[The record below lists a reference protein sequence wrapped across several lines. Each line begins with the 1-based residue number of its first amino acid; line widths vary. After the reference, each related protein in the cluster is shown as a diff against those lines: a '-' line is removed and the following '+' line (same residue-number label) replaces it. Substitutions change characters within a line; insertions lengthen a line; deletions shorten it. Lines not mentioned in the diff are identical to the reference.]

1 MKRAITFQSDIPRFL
16 QIALFV
22 VYLLNVLRSAPT
34 AYIAQELAMAKPSE
48 STTVPHFKPLSSS
61 ILLHAPEKPATGQL
75 IILATWMGGQPKH
88 IAKYIS
94 LYKQL
99 TPDAKI
105 LLIKC
110 TLDSMLYP
118 YPIQRR
124 NIRPAIAPIS
134 EVLNECGYTSSN
146 TNPDTPPRILLHVFS
161 NGGANSISQLL
172 RVWRQEME
180 APLPLSGLIVDS
192 ALAVGGFH
200 QNYYGFLRSMPSNFF
215 FQKII
220 GPPALLFALFVL
232 ETSIALGRYPRPET
246 LYRECLLDEDLV
258 QVEARSEKDG
268 VRGKRVCYFAS
279 TKDETTPWR
288 DVISHSEEAKK
299 RGWDVEM
306 HMWDDTVH
314 CNHLGKHETEY
325 TTAVRGVW
333 ERAKL

>member
-1 MKRAITFQSDIPRFL
+1 
-16 QIALFV
+16 
-22 VYLLNVLRSAPT
+22 
-34 AYIAQELAMAKPSE
+34 MAKLSD
-48 STTVPHFKPLSSS
+48 STTVSGFKPLSSS
-61 ILLHAPEKPATGQL
+61 ISLHTPQNPAKGQL
-75 IILATWMGGQPKH
+75 VILATWMGGQPKH
-88 IAKYIS
+88 ISKYTA

-99 TPDAKI
+99 TPNARI

-110 TLDSMLYP
+110 TLESMLYP

-124 NIRPAIAPIS
+124 NIRPAIAPIYN
-134 EVLNECGYTSSN
+134 VLNECGYASTN
-146 TNPDTPPRILLHVFS
+146 TNPETPPRILLHVFS
-161 NGGANSISQLL
+161 NGGANTISQLL

-180 APLPLSGLIVDS
+180 APLPLSGLIIDS

-246 LYRECLLDEDLV
+246 MYREAILDENLMHV
-258 QVEARSEKDG
+258 GAHGEKEG
-268 VRGKRVCYFAS
+268 MRGKRICYFAS

-288 DVISHSEEAKK
+288 DVISHSEEAKR

-306 HMWDDTVH
+306 HMWDDSVH
-314 CNHLGKHETEY
+314 CNHLGKHEAEY